1 MPNAAFSTQ
10 LIVRFGANKNEQNK
24 KKSPTCNT
32 HMGKKEVYV
41 KTVILIIF
49 FKYYELFIP
58 YLQRRFKSRERERER
73 GANCNARS
81 CWVMLVDSVLQ
92 TRHSSTLNANL
103 LSSSNYYYY
112 FSLKKKVPRVHKGR
126 VIVEAKVDEEEEI
139 RRRRRRTHNEVKC
152 KYKL

>member
-1 MPNAAFSTQ
+1 MQ
-10 LIVRFGANKNEQNK
+10 IKMRKK

-32 HMGKKEVYV
+32 HMGKKKVYV

-58 YLQRRFKSRERERER
+58 YLQPRFKSRVREG
-73 GANCNARS
+73 GANRNARS

-103 LSSSNYYYY
+103 LSSSNCYYY

-139 RRRRRRTHNEVKC
+139 RRRRRRTHYEVKC

>member
-24 KKSPTCNT
+24 KKVQPVT
-32 HMGKKEVYV
+32 HTWGKRKFMWKLWFWSYFLSIMNSLYLTYSADLNREKE
-41 KTVILIIF
+41 T
-49 FKYYELFIP
+49 EG
-58 YLQRRFKSRERERER
+58 